1 MRINKKSIRYS
12 IDKHHHGLF
21 VKEARLRRGYRLT
34 EVAAEICDTSYLS
47 KIESGSI
54 IPQLEVFEK
63 LAEKLNIQFPSE
75 ERMCPIDTFRKF
87 LYQEDVGILEACLNN
102 NCFHHYEVQMISFF
116 QAVLDDELS
125 KAFTLKKLIDQ
136 YRHHFN
142 EKEDQFYMIFSGLYY
157 FKVFEWDSGKKCFK
171 NSLDL
176 MCQMNE
182 EDPYLYF
189 ELAKY
194 YFQLQKTCIGLSY
207 LERATTEFKKMLE
220 KEWVF
225 KCGILWCKESIRTG
239 DINAIETRLEELKM
253 IINSS
258 KDHLQWSSFFNIL
271 GMIHEHRGQNI
282 QAEEYYTKSIEQRDG
297 KVNEDF
303 IIDVIEFQY
312 RRQNNTQMVKL
323 IEGLDLNCFKTRNKM
338 LADFY
343 YFKVTD
349 VTSEHFESFL
359 RKDAIPYAMKGLDH
373 KSVSLYTKELT
384 KYYRNR
390 LSHKKVAEAYYKW
403 EKFCDE
409 VNLTSMI

>member
-21 VKEARLRRGYRLT
+21 LKEARLRHGYRLT

-54 IPQLEVFEK
+54 FPQLEVFEK
-63 LAEKLNIQFPSE
+63 LVEKLSITFPLG
-75 ERMCPIDTFRKF
+75 ERICPIDTFRKF
-87 LYQEDVGILEACLNN
+87 LYQEDVDIIETCLDN
-102 NCFHHYEVQMISFF
+102 NCFHHYEVQMINFF
-116 QAVLDDELS
+116 QSVLNDELS
-125 KAFTLKKLIDQ
+125 KAFTSKKIIDQ
-136 YRHHFN
+136 FRHHLN
-142 EKEDQFYMIFSGLYY
+142 EKEDQFYLIFSGLYY
-157 FKVFEWDSGKKCFK
+157 FKVFEWEEGKKCFK
-171 NSLDL
+171 HSLDL
-176 MCQMNE
+176 MYQMNE

-189 ELAKY
+189 KLAEY
-194 YFQLQKTCIGLSY
+194 YFQLQKTCIGFSY
-207 LERATTEFKKMLE
+207 LERATTEFRKMLE

-225 KCGILWCKESIRTG
+225 KCGVLWCKESIKTG
-239 DINAIETRLEELKM
+239 DISDIEMRLEELKK
-253 IINSS
+253 IINSC
-258 KDHLQWSSFFNIL
+258 KGHVQWSSLFNIL
-271 GMIHEHRGQNI
+271 GMIYEHRGQSL

-297 KVNEDF
+297 KIDEDL

-312 RRQNNTQMVKL
+312 RRQNNDQLVEL
-323 IEGLDLNCFKTRNKM
+323 IEGLDLNYFKTRNKM
-338 LADFY
+338 LVDFY

-349 VTSEHFESFL
+349 VTSENFESFL
-359 RKDAIPYAMKGLDH
+359 KKDAIPYAIKGLDH
-373 KSVSLYTKELT
+373 RSVSLFTKELT